1 MPHPPARTTCVTYG
15 KVEFAN
21 LRTAVPVCGGF
32 IDRNAQK
39 SESHKRR
46 SRLTQVSDSG
56 PFPDDA
62 PLADALEQQRP
73 AAEAADLE
81 TFDPDERVPI
91 ENGDTPLESNAPD
104 WQEQHQVVETHDED
118 EVREE

>member
-1 MPHPPARTTCVTYG
+1 MPPSGGVTYG

-21 LRTAVPVCGGF
+21 LRTCPFAEESLTE
-32 IDRNAQK
+32 NAQK
-39 SESHKRR
+39 YESHKRR
-46 SRLTQVSDSG
+46 SRLTQVGDSG
-56 PFPDDA
+56 SFPDDV

-81 TFDPDERVPI
+81 TVDPDERVPT
-91 ENGDTPLESNAPD
+91 ENGDTALESNAAD

>member
-1 MPHPPARTTCVTYG
+1 MRGWPHWKY
-15 KVEFAN
+15 
-21 LRTAVPVCGGF
+21 
-32 IDRNAQK
+32 
-39 SESHKRR
+39 ESHKRR

-56 PFPDDA
+56 PFPGDV

-81 TFDPDERVPI
+81 TVDPDERVPT

-104 WQEQHQVVETHDED
+104 WQEQHQVVETHDQD
-118 EVREE
+118 EVR

>member
-1 MPHPPARTTCVTYG
+1 MPRRHV
-15 KVEFAN
+15 
-21 LRTAVPVCGGF
+21 
-32 IDRNAQK
+32 AQGVHAYVGHVRGWPHWK
-39 SESHKRR
+39 YESSNRR

-56 PFPDDA
+56 PFPDDV

-81 TFDPDERVPI
+81 TVDPDERVPI

-104 WQEQHQVVETHDED
+104 WQEQHQVVETHDVD
-118 EVREE
+118 EIREE

>member
-1 MPHPPARTTCVTYG
+1 MSLAQASSLTRAASGQTDPSAGHYPSSPTSMHV
-15 KVEFAN
+15 
-21 LRTAVPVCGGF
+21 VPGVAG
-32 IDRNAQK
+32 
-39 SESHKRR
+39 HKRR
-46 SRLTQVSDSG
+46 SRLTQVSDSS
-56 PFPDDA
+56 PFPDDV

-81 TFDPDERVPI
+81 TVDPDERVPT